1 MESISHAAPI
11 SKSRLWTARIITAV
25 VGLFLVF
32 DGVIHVLKPAPV
44 VEAFKQLG
52 YPLSVSVGLGVLELI
67 CLALYLIPRT
77 SVLGAI
83 LLTGYLGGAVATQLR
98 VGAGLFPLLFPA
110 ILGVLLW
117 GALLLRD
124 DRLRSFIP
132 LRQDRA

>member
-11 SKSRLWTARIITAV
+11 SRSRLWTARIITAV
-25 VGLFLVF
+25 VGMFLVF

-44 VEAFKQLG
+44 VDAFKELG
-52 YPLSVSVGLGVLELI
+52 YPLSASVGLGVLELI
-67 CLALYLIPRT
+67 CLALYVIPRT

-83 LLTGYLGGAVATQLR
+83 LLTGYLGGATATQLR
-98 VGAGLFPLLFPA
+98 FGAGLFPLLFPA
-110 ILGVLLW
+110 FLGALLW

>member
-132 LRQDRA
+132 PRQDRA